1 MVTTLM
7 MSTKIATP
15 GLLKVKL
22 FLNKGYDVL
31 ISVHNVT
38 KKVLSRDSNYIV
50 DMVMWKKI
58 LEQWTVIKEWV
69 SRDTGKFSNQCIVK
83 GSVESS

>member
-22 FLNKGYDVL
+22 FLNKGYDDL

-69 SRDTGKFSNQCIVK
+69 SRDTGTSKKFQTSAL
-83 GSVESS
+83 

>member
-38 KKVLSRDSNYIV
+38 KKVLSRDSNYTV
-50 DMVMWKKI
+50 DMVM
-58 LEQWTVIKEWV
+58 
-69 SRDTGKFSNQCIVK
+69 
-83 GSVESS
+83 